1 MHREKL
7 QVRDILEEAV
17 LNNITGVSTDADC
30 SSGAAASL
38 RKKWL
43 EETEEALDDLQASLV
58 EINFVCT
65 DGPWAARKGVPGRVQ
80 WILHK
85 TQELRQAV
93 QVLSAF
99 DGQRAGSLDYAA
111 LNVELDACWHEA
123 TRLLEHFCQLSS
135 TKKEDL
141 KDVGG
146 VMGYLCNFVT
156 SRSWRSDCTG
166 FDARAV
172 S

>member
-7 QVRDILEEAV
+7 KVRAILEEAV
-17 LNNITGVSTDADC
+17 LNNLTGVPSDADC
-30 SSGAAASL
+30 SSDTATSL

-43 EETEEALDDLQASLV
+43 DETEEALDDLQASLV

-65 DGPWAARKGVPGRVQ
+65 DGPWPARKGVPGRLQ

-99 DGQRAGSLDYAA
+99 DGQRGGLLDYAA
-111 LNVELDACWHEA
+111 LTVELDACWHEA

-135 TKKEDL
+135 GKKEL

-146 VMGYLCNFVT
+146 VMGYLSNLVT

-166 FDARAV
+166 FDERAL